1 MHHLTSDAK
10 CKGCQKKPQ
19 SVIEVKDTRMQLKK
33 KKIKIDIKQSM
44 RYEMPKFKIEVGSD
58 TVLGEASEV
67 AYRAGSCL
75 YVNFGIL
82 VIMAKL

>member
-1 MHHLTSDAK
+1 
-10 CKGCQKKPQ
+10 
-19 SVIEVKDTRMQLKK
+19 
-33 KKIKIDIKQSM
+33 
-44 RYEMPKFKIEVGSD
+44 MPKFTIEVGSD